1 MQVDREL
8 GKKTLGLV
16 RLHIIP
22 FALIL
27 YIVAFLDRVNLGYAA
42 VTMNPD
48 LGISAEL
55 FGFISGIFFI
65 GYLIFEVPSNII
77 MQKVGARLWIGR
89 IMISWGLVAVLMGFA
104 QNPNQLIVLRFFLG
118 VAEAGF
124 FPGMIWY
131 LGTWFPSR
139 YLARSIALFATG
151 IVVSNIIG
159 APLSMYILDTLNLG
173 AIAAWRWLFIIEGI
187 PAILLGLL
195 SLRILKNSPVDAH
208 WLDVDQKQW
217 LISELNFGKKN
228 THSLRLIDI
237 LTDRNILL
245 FSGTYF
251 SVTVGMYAI
260 IFFLPTLSSSFLQNL
275 DMSVIGILLMIPYI
289 ITLICMFLVSCH
301 SDLKGER
308 LYHIVILFFVAGA
321 GLTLDQVTADP
332 ILSLF
337 GITLALSGIISIIG
351 PFWSYVLSVL
361 TPEEQ
366 PIGIAVINSIG
377 NLGGFVG
384 PVITGYLISLFKTLD
399 SGWPVITLILCLGA
413 LMIYL
418 AGKRAT
424 YGK

>member
-1 MQVDREL
+1 MQVSRESE
-8 GKKTLGLV
+8 KRILGLV

-42 VTMNPD
+42 IVMNPD

-89 IMISWGLVAVLMGFA
+89 IMITWGLVAVLMGFV
-104 QNPNQLIVLRFFLG
+104 QNPDQLIVLRFLLG
-118 VAEAGF
+118 AAEAGF

-131 LGTWFPSR
+131 LGTWFPPR

-173 AIAAWRWLFIIEGI
+173 SVAAWRWLFIVEGV
-187 PAILLGLL
+187 PAVLLGIL
-195 SLRILKNSPVDAH
+195 SLRILKNCPADAE
-208 WLDVDQKQW
+208 WLDPYQKQW
-217 LISELNFGKKN
+217 LIQELTSGEEN
-228 THSLRLIDI
+228 TRSLRLVDI
-237 LTDRNILL
+237 LTDRKILL

-260 IFFLPTLSSSFLQNL
+260 IFFLPTLSSSFLHDL
-275 DMSVIGILLMIPYI
+275 DMSVIGLLLTIPYI

-308 LYHIVILFFVAGA
+308 LYHIVILFFIAGA
-321 GLTLDQVTADP
+321 GLTLDQITADP
-332 ILSLF
+332 LISLL
-337 GITLALSGIISIIG
+337 GITIALSGIISIIG

-361 TPEEQ
+361 NPDEQ
-366 PIGIAVINSIG
+366 PVGVAVINSIG

-384 PVITGYLISLFKTLD
+384 PVITGYLITLFKTLD
-399 SGWPVITLILCLGA
+399 SGWPVITIILCLGA
-413 LMIYL
+413 VMIFL
-418 AGKRAT
+418 AGRTRKNV
-424 YGK
+424 

>member
-1 MQVDREL
+1 MQITRESE
-8 GKKTLGLV
+8 KRILGLV

-42 VTMNPD
+42 IVMNPD
-48 LGISAEL
+48 LGINAEL

-89 IMISWGLVAVLMGFA
+89 IMITWGLVAVLMGFV
-104 QNPNQLIVLRFFLG
+104 QNPFQLIVLRFLLG
-118 VAEAGF
+118 AAEAGF

-131 LGTWFPSR
+131 LGTWFPHR

-159 APLSMYILDTLNLG
+159 APLSMYILDTLNWG
-173 AIAAWRWLFIIEGI
+173 SIAAWRWLFIVEGV
-187 PAILLGLL
+187 PAVLLGIL
-195 SLRILKNSPVDAH
+195 SLWILKNSPADAE
-208 WLDVDQKQW
+208 WLNPNQKQW
-217 LISELNFGKKN
+217 LIQELKAGEV
-228 THSLRLIDI
+228 TTRSPRLVDI
-237 LTDRNILL
+237 LTDRRILL

-260 IFFLPTLSSSFLQNL
+260 IFFLPTLSSSFLHDLN
-275 DMSVIGILLMIPYI
+275 MSVIGLLLTIPYI

-308 LYHIVILFFVAGA
+308 LYHIVILFLIAGF
-321 GLTLDQVTADP
+321 GLTLDQITADP
-332 ILSLF
+332 LISLL
-337 GITLALSGIISIIG
+337 GITIALSGIISIIG

-361 TPEEQ
+361 SPDEQ
-366 PIGIAVINSIG
+366 PVGVAVINSIG

-384 PVITGYLISLFKTLD
+384 PVITGYLITLFKTLD
-399 SGWPVITLILCLGA
+399 SGWPVITLILCLGGA
-413 LMIYL
+413 MMYL
-418 AGKRAT
+418 AGRTRKMT
-424 YGK
+424 